1 MSKEKIIFDSDIGGD
16 CDDAGALALLHAL
29 CEQGEA
35 ELLAAT
41 YCFMNPHAAGCL
53 DAINTYYGK
62 RVPVGVNTVGQVVLF
77 DHYPPESGYRGYS
90 EPIFHTFPHA
100 YRDQDAPDTL
110 TVLRETLAASG
121 DGEVTIVVTGTL
133 SSMAR
138 LVLSEGDKIS
148 PLSGKEL
155 ISRKVKRTV
164 VMGGRFFEGWP
175 MYVIHGKDP
184 VVRECNII
192 QDIAAAQTVCREW
205 TGELIFAS
213 FELGN
218 DCITLQDF
226 AKNADYNPAALAY
239 RLYPPAGLRGRESW
253 DLIAMLYA
261 VRPQGE
267 AFKLH
272 PWGKISVS
280 DDGVTSFQVDEA
292 GRHSFL
298 LPRSELSLVRD
309 EINAIVRGS
318 SRY

>member
-1 MSKEKIIFDSDIGGD
+1 MAKIDKENGVAQDIDYVGGVPDSG
-16 CDDAGALALLHAL
+16 
-29 CEQGEA
+29 
-35 ELLAAT
+35 T
-41 YCFMNPHAAGCL
+41 PHAIGYANESHIPF
-53 DAINTYYGK
+53 ARAFIKYTPTWSRSFTASK
-62 RVPVGVNTVGQVVLF
+62 QKERSRVAKMKQIPV
-77 DHYPPESGYRGYS
+77 H
-90 EPIFHTFPHA
+90 
-100 YRDQDAPDTL
+100 
-110 TVLRETLAASG
+110 
-121 DGEVTIVVTGTL
+121 
-133 SSMAR
+133 
-138 LVLSEGDKIS
+138 
-148 PLSGKEL
+148 EL
-155 ISRKVKRTV
+155 IRGKKLLFVDDSIVRGTQLKETVDFLYDHGAAEVHMRSACPPIMHSCKYLNFSRSSSPMELIARKVKRTV

-175 MYVIHGKDP
+175 MGVIHGKDP

-192 QDIAAAQTVCREW
+192 HDIAAAQTVCREW
-205 TGELIFAS
+205 QGELIFAS

-218 DCITLQDF
+218 DCITLQNF

-280 DDGVTSFQVDEA
+280 DDGVTSFRTDKA

-298 LPRSELSLVRD
+298 LPHLELSLVRD

-318 SRY
+318 RKY